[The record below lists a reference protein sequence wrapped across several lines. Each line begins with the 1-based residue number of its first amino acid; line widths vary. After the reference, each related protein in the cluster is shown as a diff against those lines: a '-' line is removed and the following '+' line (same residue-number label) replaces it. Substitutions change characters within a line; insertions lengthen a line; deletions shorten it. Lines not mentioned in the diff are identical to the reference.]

1 MTAVTKI
8 QSAGRPGFRAAGI
21 SGPRGIS
28 SSVLQSLSL
37 IALLLMATR
46 LVGQTTLTVAAAAD
60 LQPALRQMAAAYEK
74 QSGLRLRLVFGS
86 SGGLT
91 TQIENGAPYDVFLS
105 ADTGYPNRLAA
116 ENLAVKDSTTVYA
129 AGKLV
134 LWALQN
140 PRLDIRAL
148 GWRALAMPEIHSI
161 AIANPKFAPY
171 GKAAVTALSRLSL
184 YDAVQ
189 SKLVLGENV
198 AEAAQFVVSGNAQ
211 VGILPLS
218 LARTPEMMRL
228 GQYVELPADSYGA
241 IEQAGVV
248 LRKSKNQK
256 AAESFLQYLKS
267 PPAEGILQRWG
278 FALPEGR
285 R

>member
-1 MTAVTKI
+1 MTAVTNI
-8 QSAGRPGFRAAGI
+8 ERASRPGFRAAGMPAFR
-21 SGPRGIS
+21 SVTR
-28 SSVLQSLSL
+28 SVLQSLSL
-37 IALLLMATR
+37 LALLLVATR

-60 LQPALRQMAAAYEK
+60 LQPALRQIAAAYEE

-105 ADTGYPNRLAA
+105 ADTSYPNRLVA
-116 ENLAVKDSTTVYA
+116 ENLAVRDSMTVYA

-134 LWALQN
+134 LWAHQN

-148 GWRALAMPEIHSI
+148 GWRALATPEIHRI

-171 GKAAVTALSRLSL
+171 GKAAVTALSRLNL
-184 YDAVQ
+184 YEAMQ
-189 SKLVLGENV
+189 TELVLGENV
-198 AEAAQFVVSGNAQ
+198 AEAAQFVISGNAQ
-211 VGILPLS
+211 VAILPLS

-228 GQYVELPADSYGA
+228 GQYVELPADSYGP
-241 IEQAGVV
+241 IQQAGVV

-256 AAESFLQYLKS
+256 AAESFLEYLKS
-267 PPAEGILQRWG
+267 KAAEGVLQRWG